1 LGLGHRIKTGITCIY
16 QGPFFSFFCSESTF
30 NSGRQLVA
38 EEEIKNVKKEGKK
51 SLKLFFLLQD
61 IRIYV
66 TVSV

>member
-1 LGLGHRIKTGITCIY
+1 
-16 QGPFFSFFCSESTF
+16 
-30 NSGRQLVA
+30 VA